1 MTDTARDLRNA
12 AKRLHLTVTEMLA
25 PASATPSPQRM
36 KLDKALHAV
45 ERALIEY
52 DASRPPGTIADALEI
67 VGEYN
72 RGELDHGNRD
82 DG

>member
-25 PASATPSPQRM
+25 PASATPSPQRV
-36 KLDKALHAV
+36 KLDKALHAL
-45 ERALIEY
+45 ERAMIEY
-52 DASRPPGTIADALEI
+52 DRDEALTEMQQL
-67 VGEYN
+67 GQ
-72 RGELDHGNRD
+72 ELDHGNRD